1 MDSNVIAD
9 GLIQYLMLV
18 ALLTFHEYGHAWTA
32 WKCGDDTARLQG
44 RVSLNPLVH
53 IDPIGTVALP
63 LLMIFLS
70 PSIGRFLIGW
80 AKPVPVNPYN
90 FNKPKRDDIL
100 VTMAGPA
107 MNLILAVGL
116 VALARVGIAAHSE
129 PMIDCGLRG
138 AALSLILC
146 FFNLIPI
153 PPLDGSHVLRVLTGM
168 THEAYANF
176 ARYGFIIIIIVLQIP
191 VVRAALGFVTYG
203 TLGLL
208 AQFFGV
214 N

>member
-9 GLIQYLMLV
+9 GVIQYLMLV

-44 RVSLNPLVH
+44 RVSLNPVVH

-129 PMIDCGLRG
+129 PMIDFCLRG

-153 PPLDGSHVLRVLTGM
+153 PPLDGSKLFFSVFPIRMEMMIILEQFGFVILL
-168 THEAYANF
+168 F
-176 ARYGFIIIIIVLQIP
+176 FIIFFSGPLGIFLNFMLNLFLGI
-191 VVRAALGFVTYG
+191 AL
-203 TLGLL
+203 
-208 AQFFGV
+208 
-214 N
+214 